1 MNRLNDQDFNRA
13 KINPAKKNGTSKSKE
28 TLQKFNK
35 VLISLFSFLSFVE
48 KDCSN
53 SSCKGLEMILY
64 KQNDREVLN
73 DPNQEGHVL
82 TQVYQMILKS
92 NIQIGI
98 NDRQILIKA
107 LILCNNLVW

>member
-1 MNRLNDQDFNRA
+1 MTRISTEQRLILPRKMGQA
-13 KINPAKKNGTSKSKE
+13 SPKKIHYKNLTKC
-28 TLQKFNK
+28 L
-35 VLISLFSFLSFVE
+35 FLSLVE

-53 SSCKGLEMILY
+53 SSCKWLEMILY
-64 KQNDREVLN
+64 KQNDREVIN

-107 LILCNNLVW
+107 LILCNNLVR